1 MIAHRLAEQMAS
13 LLTHPIVPIAIAVIA
28 GRKLIPLPVLL
39 LGILF
44 SILPDADSVTFR
56 LGIPYASPF
65 GHRGFS
71 HSIGCA
77 LVLSIIALP
86 LCHRLHAKPIVLFL
100 FLFASMLSHGVL
112 DALTDQGNGVAFLWP
127 FSAERFFFGFHPI
140 EASPVSVRRFLSKRG
155 LEILQSELKWVW
167 TPLLLLTLLGYGMR
181 KKLDTKEVATD
192 GSERLTD

>member
-1 MIAHRLAEQMAS
+1 MAS
-13 LLTHPIVPIAIAVIA
+13 LLTHPVVPIAIAIIA

-44 SILPDADSVTFR
+44 AILPDADSVTFR

-71 HSIGCA
+71 HSICCA
-77 LVLSIIALP
+77 LAFAIAAVPLSR
-86 LCHRLHAKPIVLFL
+86 RLDAKPVALFL

-112 DALTDQGNGVAFLWP
+112 DAMTNKGNGVAFFWP

-140 EASPVSVRRFLSKRG
+140 EASPVSVRRFLSECG
-155 LEILQSELKWVW
+155 IEILQSELKWVW
-167 TPLLLLTLLGYGMR
+167 MPLLVLTLFGYGMR
-181 KKLDTKEVATD
+181 KKLGASKAA
-192 GSERLTD
+192 